1 MVVNQVVDI
10 LMQGNGWTTLAEMRG
25 RVYTQTQ
32 QQQLEEIKQAFIKAL
47 AAELKNLVDHPQRFS
62 LSNRILTVKYI
73 SASLTKGTKAYFL
86 DLEVSGLFAG
96 YLKEDHRLLTT
107 DEDYRFAIEQTNIEA
122 ADIKKALVALTLDF
136 GELIV
141 SRNKEEKNE
150 SAI

>member
-86 DLEVSGLFAG
+86 DLTVRGLYGG
-96 YLKEDHRLLTT
+96 YSREDPKLLTT

-122 ADIKKALVALTLDF
+122 ADIKKALDALTLDF